1 MSIFRSRSTIESNFD
16 GRHATLS
23 SRCLS
28 RMQAGATAERVLL
41 VDDEPVV
48 LDALSRFLRRANF
61 EIVEATSVVA
71 ALDEL
76 MSAAQRNEPFQHAV
90 VDLVLKDGDGED
102 VVRACES
109 LSPRPNIVVLS
120 GNIDSRR
127 ALSLSGRC
135 LYLPKP
141 VAAAT
146 LVEALRR
153 RRDPIGL
160 FVESYELTQR
170 ERDALVAA
178 VHGLGNDES
187 ATLLGVSKEALRK
200 RWRHICKKTGCGG
213 QQRVLAKLIR
223 ELNNPPARASGLY
236 PTAMPVSD
244 QSPSPPVK
252 ASAGREKPR
261 RGNRSARG

>member
-1 MSIFRSRSTIESNFD
+1 M
-16 GRHATLS
+16 
-23 SRCLS
+23 
-28 RMQAGATAERVLL
+28 
-41 VDDEPVV
+41 DDEPVV

-61 EIVEATSVVA
+61 EIVEVTSVVA

-76 MSAAQRNEPFQHAV
+76 IASARQNQPFDHAV
-90 VDLVLKDGDGED
+90 VDLVLSDGDGED

-127 ALSLSGRC
+127 ALALSGRC

-146 LVEALRR
+146 LVDALRR

-160 FVESYELTQR
+160 FCETYDLTPR
-170 ERDALVAA
+170 ERDALIAA
-178 VHGLGNDES
+178 VHGLGNEEA

-200 RWRHICKKTGCGG
+200 RWRHICKKTDCGG
-213 QQRVLAKLIR
+213 QQRVLAKIIR
-223 ELNNPPARASGLY
+223 ELNDPPARGSGLY
-236 PTAMPVSD
+236 PTAMPVTDPSSPQGP
-244 QSPSPPVK
+244 QSHPVK
-252 ASAGREKPR
+252 ANAGREKPR

>member
-1 MSIFRSRSTIESNFD
+1 MEASVP
-16 GRHATLS
+16 
-23 SRCLS
+23 
-28 RMQAGATAERVLL
+28 QERVLL

-48 LDALSRFLRRANF
+48 LDALSRFLRRADF
-61 EIVEATSVVA
+61 EVVEVNSVVG

-76 MSAAQRNEPFQHAV
+76 MASARKNQPYQHAV

-109 LSPRPNIVVLS
+109 LTPRPNIIVLS

-127 ALSLSGRC
+127 ALNLSGRC

-146 LVEALRR
+146 LVDALRR
-153 RRDPIGL
+153 RRDPIGT
-160 FVESYELTQR
+160 FVEQYGLTSR
-170 ERDALVAA
+170 ERDALIAA
-178 VHGLGNDES
+178 VHGLGNEEA

-213 QQRVLAKLIR
+213 QQRVLAKIIR
-223 ELNNPPARASGLY
+223 ELNEGPTRASGLY
-236 PTAMPVSD
+236 PTAMPVTG
-244 QSPSPPVK
+244 PSSNAPPPSVRS
-252 ASAGREKPR
+252 ASREKPR

>member
-1 MSIFRSRSTIESNFD
+1 MVLKEIRVPMKAAAPS
-16 GRHATLS
+16 
-23 SRCLS
+23 
-28 RMQAGATAERVLL
+28 ERVLL

-48 LDALSRFLRRANF
+48 LDALSRFLHRANF
-61 EIVEATSVVA
+61 EVVEATSVVN

-76 MSAAQRNEPFQHAV
+76 MAAATRNEPFDHAV

-109 LSPRPNIVVLS
+109 LTPRPNIIVLS

-127 ALSLSGRC
+127 ALALTGRC

-146 LVEALRR
+146 LVEALCR
-153 RRDPIGL
+153 RRDPIGI
-160 FVESYELTQR
+160 FVDAYGLTAR

-178 VHGLGNDES
+178 VHGLGNEEA

-200 RWRHICKKTGCGG
+200 RWRHICKKTDCSG

-223 ELNNPPARASGLY
+223 ELNDPPARSSGLY
-236 PTAMPVSD
+236 PTAMPVTGPSD
-244 QSPSPPVK
+244 PEPTSPTASPIKTAPAQRK
-252 ASAGREKPR
+252 HRE
-261 RGNRSARG
+261 NRSARG

>member
-1 MSIFRSRSTIESNFD
+1 M
-16 GRHATLS
+16 
-23 SRCLS
+23 
-28 RMQAGATAERVLL
+28 ERVLL

-76 MSAAQRNEPFQHAV
+76 MKAAQQNQPFQHAV
-90 VDLVLKDGDGED
+90 VDLVLRDGDGED

-127 ALSLSGRC
+127 ALVLSGRC

-146 LVEALRR
+146 LVDALRR

-160 FVESYELTQR
+160 FCETYDLTPR

-178 VHGLGNDES
+178 VHGLGNEE
-187 ATLLGVSKEALRK
+187 AAALLGVSKEALRK
-200 RWRHICKKTGCGG
+200 RWRHICKKTDCGG
-213 QQRVLAKLIR
+213 QQRVLAKIIR
-223 ELNNPPARASGLY
+223 ELNDPPARSNGVY
-236 PTAMPVSD
+236 PTAMPVAESG
-244 QSPSPPVK
+244 SPQGGPPSHPVK
-252 ASAGREKPR
+252 TTAPREKPR

>member
-1 MSIFRSRSTIESNFD
+1 
-16 GRHATLS
+16 
-23 SRCLS
+23 
-28 RMQAGATAERVLL
+28 MQAAAAAERVLL

-48 LDALSRFLRRANF
+48 LDALCRFLRRANF

-71 ALDEL
+71 AFDEL
-76 MSAAQRNEPFQHAV
+76 MSSARRNEPFQHAV
-90 VDLVLKDGDGED
+90 VDLLLKDGDGED

-127 ALSLSGRC
+127 AIALSGRC

-153 RRDPIGL
+153 RRDPIGT
-160 FVESYELTQR
+160 FVDTYGLTSR
-170 ERDALVAA
+170 ERDALIAA
-178 VHGLGNDES
+178 VHGLGNEEA

-200 RWRHICKKTGCGG
+200 RWRHICKKTDCSG

-223 ELNNPPARASGLY
+223 ELNDPPTRSSGLY
-236 PTAMPVSD
+236 PTAMPVTGPND
-244 QSPSPPVK
+244 PEPTSPTASPVK
-252 ASAGREKPR
+252 ATPVQRKHRET
-261 RGNRSARG
+261 RSARG

>member
-1 MSIFRSRSTIESNFD
+1 MEEEIV
-16 GRHATLS
+16 
-23 SRCLS
+23 
-28 RMQAGATAERVLL
+28 QERVLL

-61 EIVEATSVVA
+61 EVVEVNSVVSA
-71 ALDEL
+71 MDEL
-76 MSAAQRNEPFQHAV
+76 MAAVRKNQPFQHAV
-90 VDLVLKDGDGED
+90 VDLLLRDGDGED

-127 ALSLSGRC
+127 ALTLSGRC

-146 LVEALRR
+146 LVDALRR

-160 FVESYELTQR
+160 FVEQYDLTPR
-170 ERDALVAA
+170 ERDALIAA
-178 VHGLGNDES
+178 VHGLGNEEA

-200 RWRHICKKTGCGG
+200 RWRHICKKTACSG
-213 QQRVLAKLIR
+213 QQRVLAKIIR
-223 ELNNPPARASGLY
+223 ELNEGPNRASGLY
-236 PTAMPVSD
+236 PTAMPVTDPNPGST
-244 QSPSPPVK
+244 PSTPPVK
-252 ASAGREKPR
+252 AARERPR